1 MTTSTKKSPIGWI
14 IGGLVVVAL
23 GITLLISYSS
33 AVAFGVQ
40 QEEGIKATYANNK
53 NILANYTTR
62 IGEMAQIPEMARDDL
77 STVMEAAFAGR
88 YGENGSQAAVQL
100 IVEAYPGQIDPQLYR
115 NIQTAMEAGRI
126 EFRDNQ
132 SKLIDQKRVYTQ
144 NLSYVF
150 RGTWLKLA
158 GYPKINLDEFKVIS
172 STQADQSFDSG
183 IDNGVQLRRPAPAA
197 QPDPAQ

>member
-1 MTTSTKKSPIGWI
+1 MTESTKKSRVGLFV
-14 IGGLVVVAL
+14 GLVAAAAVAV
-23 GITLLISYSS
+23 TLLISYSS

-40 QEEGIKATYANNK
+40 QEEGIKATYDNNR

-77 STVMEAAFAGR
+77 SKVITDAFEGR
-88 YGENGSQAAVQL
+88 YGENGSQASVQL
-100 IVEAYPGQIDPQLYR
+100 IVEAYPGAIDPVLYR

-132 SKLIDQKRVYTQ
+132 TKLIDQKRTYQQ

-150 RGTWLKLA
+150 KGTFLRMA

-172 STQADQSFDSG
+172 STQADQSFATG
-183 IDNGVQLRRPAPAA
+183 IDDGVQLRRPAPA
-197 QPDPAQ
+197 Q